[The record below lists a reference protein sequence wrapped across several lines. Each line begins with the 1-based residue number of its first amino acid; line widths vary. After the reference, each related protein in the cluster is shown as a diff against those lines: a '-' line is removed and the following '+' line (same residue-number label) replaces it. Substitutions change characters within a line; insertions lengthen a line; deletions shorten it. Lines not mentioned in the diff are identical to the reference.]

1 MRPFD
6 GIKRGQALTDDG
18 RELMRH
24 GMARLRAV
32 RREVGPD
39 VTLLVD
45 CHGRF
50 EQTSVKVVLD
60 LVADVNPCWVES
72 LVPDDDL
79 SAWQHA
85 DGTDLVL
92 AAGES
97 LTHLDDFETMLDGPV
112 SVVMPD
118 VKYVGG
124 VRALHEVIEAAGRR
138 GKRCSPHNPSG
149 PVSTLASAS
158 VMAAFPETD
167 WLEYAVEAVPVVV
180 FPGGWCRGAHRRRS
194 CALRP
199 ARPGS
204 APGSS
209 SRCRALASRDVAAT
223 RRPHVGRR

>member
-1 MRPFD
+1 
-6 GIKRGQALTDDG
+6 
-18 RELMRH
+18 
-24 GMARLRAV
+24 MARLRAV

-45 CHGRF
+45 CHGQF
-50 EQTSVKVVLD
+50 EHTSAKVVLD
-60 LVADVNPCWVES
+60 LVAGVNPCWVES

-97 LTHLDDFETMLDGPV
+97 QTHLDDFETMLDGPV

-124 VRALHEVIEAAGRR
+124 VRALHEVIEAAGHR

-149 PVSTLASAS
+149 LVSTLASAS

-167 WLEYAVEAVPVVV
+167 WLEYAVEAVPWRSSLVGGAEVLIDGV
-180 FPGGWCRGAHRRRS
+180 LVLSDRPGLGLRLDHRL
-194 CALRP
+194 AAGHGPHAMLRP
-199 ARPGS
+199 LG
-204 APGSS
+204 
-209 SRCRALASRDVAAT
+209 ALT
-223 RRPHVGRR
+223 